1 MYVLFCQTPLLLFY
15 KIILKRSKQHSF
27 PPSLRACWIKL
38 NAVFQKRLSPIGLT
52 PDQYTA
58 LRWLNES
65 KEDAICQKDLA
76 MLMFTD
82 PNNISGLVKRMES
95 AGMLRRKNSRY
106 DKRRKLLE
114 ITHEGKSLLNLA
126 TPVARKLENET
137 LSKLNTKEKKQLISS
152 LRDICQILH

>member
-1 MYVLFCQTPLLLFY
+1 
-15 KIILKRSKQHSF
+15 LKRSNQHSF

-38 NAVFQKRLSPIGLT
+38 NGEFQKRLLPIGLT

-76 MLMFTD
+76 KLMFTD

-95 AGMLRRKNSRY
+95 TGMLCRKNSNH
-106 DKRRKLLE
+106 DKRIKLLE
-114 ITHEGKSLLNLA
+114 ITHKGKNLLSLA
-126 TPVARKLENET
+126 TPVAKRLENET
-137 LSKLNTKEKKQLISS
+137 LIKLEYKRKKAAYIIFTGYLSDS
-152 LRDICQILH
+152 TLNFLFL

>member
-1 MYVLFCQTPLLLFY
+1 M
-15 KIILKRSKQHSF
+15 KRSNQHSF

-38 NAVFQKRLSPIGLT
+38 NGEFQKRLLPIGLT

-76 MLMFTD
+76 KLMFTD

-95 AGMLRRKNSRY
+95 TGMLCRKKSNH
-106 DKRRKLLE
+106 DKRIKLLE
-114 ITHEGKSLLNLA
+114 ITHKGKNLLSLA
-126 TPVARKLENET
+126 TPVAKRLENET
-137 LSKLNTKEKKQLISS
+137 LIKLNTKEKKQLISS

>member
-1 MYVLFCQTPLLLFY
+1 
-15 KIILKRSKQHSF
+15 
-27 PPSLRACWIKL
+27 
-38 NAVFQKRLSPIGLT
+38 VFQKRLSPIGLT

-65 KEDAICQKDLA
+65 KEDTICQKDLA
-76 MLMFTD
+76 KLMFTD

-95 AGMLRRKNSRY
+95 TGMLRRKNSRY

-114 ITHEGKSLLNLA
+114 ITHKGKSLLNLA

>member
-15 KIILKRSKQHSF
+15 KITLKGSKQHSF

-38 NAVFQKRLSPIGLT
+38 NAEFQKRLSPIGLT

-76 MLMFTD
+76 KLMFTD

-95 AGMLRRKNSRY
+95 TGMLRRKNSRY

-114 ITHEGKSLLNLA
+114 ITHKGKSLLNLA

>member
-1 MYVLFCQTPLLLFY
+1 M
-15 KIILKRSKQHSF
+15 
-27 PPSLRACWIKL
+27 
-38 NAVFQKRLSPIGLT
+38 FQKRLSPIGLT

-65 KEDAICQKDLA
+65 KEDAICQKDSA
-76 MLMFTD
+76 KLMFTD

-114 ITHEGKSLLNLA
+114 ITHDGKSLLNLA

>member
-1 MYVLFCQTPLLLFY
+1 M
-15 KIILKRSKQHSF
+15 KRSNQHSF

-38 NAVFQKRLSPIGLT
+38 NAEFQKRLLPIGLT

-65 KEDAICQKDLA
+65 KEGAICQKDLA
-76 MLMFTD
+76 ELMFTD
-82 PNNISGLVKRMES
+82 SNNISGLVKRMES
-95 AGMLRRKNSRY
+95 TGIVRRQNSKH

-114 ITHEGKSLLNLA
+114 MTRKGKSLLSLA
-126 TPVARKLENET
+126 TPVAKNLENET
-137 LSKLNTKEKKQLISS
+137 LIKLNTKEKKQLISS